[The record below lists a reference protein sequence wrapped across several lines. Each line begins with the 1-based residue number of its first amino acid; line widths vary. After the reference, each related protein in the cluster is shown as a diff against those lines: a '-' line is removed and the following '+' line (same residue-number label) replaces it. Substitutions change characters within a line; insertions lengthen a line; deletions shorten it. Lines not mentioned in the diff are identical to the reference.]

1 MPTTIKDAIKMFEER
16 KQVVAIEQE
25 KVSCCG
31 EQVEEGG
38 RASGGTPVVLQL
50 CNTKGSVLQE
60 GQDKF
65 LHAGMQVELHGTCPS
80 IDKMDATLS
89 TLKACK

>member
-25 KVSCCG
+25 KASCRWGGAALGG
-31 EQVEEGG
+31 EKLGIVLEDNYTELLF
-38 RASGGTPVVLQL
+38 SG
-50 CNTKGSVLQE
+50 
-60 GQDKF
+60 
-65 LHAGMQVELHGTCPS
+65 AQVELHGICPS